1 MTLLDFPGKVA
12 CTVFTLGCN
21 WRCPFCHNAQLA
33 KGHGDPLDSADL
45 LAFLKKR
52 QGILDGVAITGGE
65 PTLWPELPEL
75 ITQIRMLG
83 YAIKLDTNGTN
94 PTMLRSLCE
103 TGQLDMVAM
112 DIKNAPADYGR
123 TCGVQDCSFPA
134 VQQSADY
141 LMHTKIPFEFR
152 TTVVKGLHTEASFHA
167 IGAWLAGPYPYYLQA
182 FSDTGELMQPGM
194 QGVSKAEMQR
204 FLAIAQ
210 TYLPHAEIRGE

>member
-1 MTLLDFPGKVA
+1 MKLGGLMKMTLLDFPGKVA

-94 PTMLRSLCE
+94 PTMLRSL
-103 TGQLDMVAM
+103 
-112 DIKNAPADYGR
+112 
-123 TCGVQDCSFPA
+123 
-134 VQQSADY
+134 
-141 LMHTKIPFEFR
+141 
-152 TTVVKGLHTEASFHA
+152 
-167 IGAWLAGPYPYYLQA
+167 
-182 FSDTGELMQPGM
+182 
-194 QGVSKAEMQR
+194 
-204 FLAIAQ
+204 
-210 TYLPHAEIRGE
+210 